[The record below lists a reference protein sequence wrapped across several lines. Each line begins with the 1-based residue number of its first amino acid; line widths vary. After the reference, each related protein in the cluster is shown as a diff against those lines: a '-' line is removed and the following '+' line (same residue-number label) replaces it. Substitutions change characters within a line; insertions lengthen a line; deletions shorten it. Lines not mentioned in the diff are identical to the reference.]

1 MGTSVSI
8 CVVCLFDSLIGPILS
23 NFLFSITMLL
33 KSDTAYSAVT
43 RPLNQMYWLVTKEV
57 KGNTPC
63 QAVSYKTHKLYFFFS
78 KEVVSITH

>member
-1 MGTSVSI
+1 
-8 CVVCLFDSLIGPILS
+8 
-23 NFLFSITMLL
+23 MLL

-63 QAVSYKTHKLYFFFS
+63 QAVSYKTHKLYFFFFKRS
-78 KEVVSITH
+78 GFDNTLKPLTRYNLCKQCMELLNHTE